1 MAREAL
7 KGMLDGQLLR
17 GYSAYA
23 IAVQAG
29 YQGTKEEWLE
39 SLKGHTPER
48 GTDYWTADDVAGIA
62 RDVEAVLRKER
73 VTSLTDTS
81 LAVGSTIIEAVG
93 IPVYVSD
100 LTPYA
105 EFGITEPGWYV
116 FAKITAPD
124 GVTVSEDTVIEGDAG
139 HIATAGDDH
148 VSVAVRFEVAAMAQ
162 KVVVT
167 WSTDKVET
175 FVFSANDLAVRN
187 LDYRVTFYVYDI
199 DEFATWS
206 YAQTTD
212 AKFLDTK
219 AYYVKQDGE
228 YVKAD
233 VIINDPIPAAFYV
246 YVPHYMLTT
255 DETFVDG
262 TTYYTEADGVYT
274 AAEVTVGE
282 HVPAYFVHS
291 KVRFEGMTRNI
302 TYRCDTIIDCPVE
315 FVLPEIEDNCHGAWF
330 EIRFRHSGSFSST
343 LIPPSSDVRVATE
356 HTQAETA
363 GMNMVDLHYS
373 DTAGAKVWRFMN
385 THSNF
390 TAATPALESIAFR
403 TPPTT
408 TAYHAGDQLSLDGAD
423 VIATYADG
431 SRKNVTA
438 SCTFTPAAN
447 TALTTENTELEASY
461 TEGDVTVTATVPLV
475 VL

>member
-7 KGMLDGQLLR
+7 KGTLDGQLLR

-29 YQGTKEEWLE
+29 YQGTEEEWLE

-100 LTPYA
+100 LTLYS

-124 GVTVSEDTVIEGDAG
+124 GVTVAEDIVIEGDAG

-162 KVVVT
+162 KVMIT
-167 WSTDKVET
+167 WNADKVET
-175 FVFSANDLAVRN
+175 FV
-187 LDYRVTFYVYDI
+187 
-199 DEFATWS
+199 
-206 YAQTTD
+206 
-212 AKFLDTK
+212 
-219 AYYVKQDGE
+219 
-228 YVKAD
+228 
-233 VIINDPIPAAFYV
+233 NDPVPAAFYI
-246 YVPHYMLTT
+246 YVPHYTLTT

-282 HVPAYFVHS
+282 EIPADTYYTQSMVYELTTDETFVDGTTYYHKDGDNYVEAEVTVGEHVTAYFVHS

-302 TYRCDTIIDCPVE
+302 TYRCDTIIDCPIE

-330 EIRFRHSGSFSST
+330 EIRFRYSGSFSST
-343 LIPPSSDVRVATE
+343 LVPPSSDIRIATE

-385 THSNF
+385 THSGI
-390 TAATPALESIAFR
+390 PA
-403 TPPTT
+403 
-408 TAYHAGDQLSLDGAD
+408 
-423 VIATYADG
+423 
-431 SRKNVTA
+431 
-438 SCTFTPAAN
+438 
-447 TALTTENTELEASY
+447 
-461 TEGDVTVTATVPLV
+461 
-475 VL
+475 

>member
-29 YQGTKEEWLE
+29 YQGTKEERLE
-39 SLKGHTPER
+39 SLKGHTPEK
-48 GTDYWTADDVAGIA
+48 GTDYWTAEDVAGIA

-124 GVTVSEDTVIEGDAG
+124 GVTVSEDTIIEGDAG
-139 HIATAGDDH
+139 HIVTAGDDH

-233 VIINDPIPAAFYV
+233 VVINDPVPAAFYV
-246 YVPHYMLTT
+246 YVPHYTLTT

-262 TTYYTEADGVYT
+262 TTYYHKDSDNYVE
-274 AAEVTVGE
+274 AEVTVGE
-282 HVPAYFVHS
+282 HVTAYFVHS

-302 TYRCDTIIDCPVE
+302 TYRCDTMIDCPVE

-390 TAATPALESIAFR
+390 TAAAPALESIAFR

-408 TAYHAGDQLSLDGAD
+408 TAYNAGAPLDLTGAD